1 MGFGFEYIGGQIPM
15 EEDEKEGLKIQT
27 ISTRGELDDFEQD
40 NIETAL
46 KWSLKRA
53 IPLEKILTIAFIK
66 EVHRRMFSEVWEWA
80 GTFRKTNK
88 NIGIDKY
95 LIEQQLQIL
104 LDDCR
109 YWIEHKTYSDDE
121 IAIRFKYRLV
131 SIHPFPNG
139 NGRHSR
145 LFTNILISHGL
156 GKKVFSWG
164 IRNLADTDDRR
175 SRYMKALHGADQ
187 GNMEPL
193 LVFARS

>member
-1 MGFGFEYIGGQIPM
+1 M